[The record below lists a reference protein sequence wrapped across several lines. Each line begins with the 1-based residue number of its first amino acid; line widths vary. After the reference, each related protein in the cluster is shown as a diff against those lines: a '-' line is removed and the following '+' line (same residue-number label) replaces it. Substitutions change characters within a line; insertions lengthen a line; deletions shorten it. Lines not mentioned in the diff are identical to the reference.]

1 MSHKCIVLVNEA
13 WTATSQGSPRLNNTQ
28 CTQNR
33 SHNSN
38 WCGWH
43 FPILLEHICTV
54 TWSCVSQLWLIL
66 SFCKWKFSRH
76 KFMWIPVLS
85 LQSTCYNTG
94 PCRFFPTAIPKLR
107 DNIWEM
113 KVLIQALMVS
123 VIAWVLPTNIY
134 KVPLLLLGMK
144 PQLFFYLLWLTKIWW
159 NLCCWSHTHCK
170 SHLQSHWVMAIF
182 CCPGAF
188 HTPNDCT
195 QLFQQLAAHIYR
207 PIQE

>member
-1 MSHKCIVLVNEA
+1 MRESGWMAANATAHLHFFMPETRLGGGRHRDWEGKGDRAREGGLPCMELPFLVIAWLSPPIVKCLLPQVSDWNNINYEKCIRKMSHKCIVLVNEA

-54 TWSCVSQLWLIL
+54 TWSCVRQLWLIL

-76 KFMWIPVLS
+76 KFMWVPVLS

-94 PCRFFPTAIPKLR
+94 PCRFFSHRYPKSL
-107 DNIWEM
+107 EM
-113 KVLIQALMVS
+113 TSGRWRYWSRHWWWVS
-123 VIAWVLPTNIY
+123 
-134 KVPLLLLGMK
+134 
-144 PQLFFYLLWLTKIWW
+144 
-159 NLCCWSHTHCK
+159 
-170 SHLQSHWVMAIF
+170 
-182 CCPGAF
+182 
-188 HTPNDCT
+188 
-195 QLFQQLAAHIYR
+195 
-207 PIQE
+207 